1 MLGIDYQ
8 IECLTM
14 DTPWVVLVVNSKQCK
29 LAQILFSLFSSHAS
43 TFLFDVMMFLSL
55 LEKQRNVQ
63 TTKA

>member
-29 LAQILFSLFSSHAS
+29 LAQILFSVWSSHAF
-43 TFLFDVMMFLSL
+43 TFIMDVFFFIML
-55 LEKQRNVQ
+55 LQKPSNVQ